1 MAEAYLN
8 NLGGL
13 TTSSA
18 RTSGVTGTASE
29 MSRSISAGTCSTI
42 VEPAEACRSND
53 SVIKYAT
60 IVDID
65 ISKTDPLESLTFQ
78 RPSIDELTKTRGPS
92 RIMAATKPHD
102 TQVRWIHLRANCM
115 GWIEDLMNKICE
127 ERGMAVEDTPQG
139 ALSALRAARN
149 AFLRQDLWSKL
160 CHGQDAEQVHT
171 RFMRPMCTPF
181 AIDVSDEES
190 DSNHSTRRN
199 RDNLVLYL
207 PYLHWE
213 SCAAW
218 EERQELLEAVT
229 EGRAGSP
236 HADAD
241 FVKEYLHHRSPLHDR
256 RSLTQAYYYNLAY
269 IEKLGHEAQVMER
282 YTTKDPGGAKMIV
295 VDQLWL
301 WVIKGRTNGDS
312 KPIEPDIVITAFP
325 ERFDG
330 ALDPSAN
337 VYKGIIAHLQRG
349 LEPPLRS
356 ANDLAALIV
365 EHCTGV
371 FFQRQLGEDLWFLEF
386 FASAI
391 GSVVCSSRP
400 LYDGRLIQCSA
411 KTPKSC
417 LPTFLQDF
425 ERANRPGIAEGIS
438 RRNFGEAR

>member
-1 MAEAYLN
+1 MLGVHLN
-8 NLGGL
+8 NSDGL

-18 RTSGVTGTASE
+18 RTSRVSGAASE
-29 MSRSISAGTCSTI
+29 MLRTISVGTDSII
-42 VEPAEACRSND
+42 VEPADACRSND

-65 ISKTDPLESLTFQ
+65 ISKTDPLESHTFQ
-78 RPSIDELTKTRGPS
+78 RPSIDELTKKLGPS
-92 RIMAATKPHD
+92 RIMDAAKPHD
-102 TQVRWIHLRANCM
+102 AQVRWIHLRANCM

-127 ERGMAVEDTPQG
+127 ERGMAVEEMSHTQSG
-139 ALSALRAARN
+139 VQRGVRN
-149 AFLRQDLWSKL
+149 PFLRLDLWNKL
-160 CHGQDAEQVHT
+160 YHGQEAKQIHT
-171 RFMRPMCTPF
+171 RFMRPMCTQF
-181 AIDVSDEES
+181 AIDMNDEES

-236 HADAD
+236 PDERPGSPHTDGD

-256 RSLTQAYYYNLAY
+256 RSLTQAYYYDLAY

-282 YTTKDPGGAKMIV
+282 YTAKDPSGAKMIV

-337 VYKGIIAHLQRG
+337 VYEGIVAHLQRG
-349 LEPPLRS
+349 LEPPLKS

-371 FFQRQLGEDLWFLEF
+371 FFQRELDKGLWFFEF

-391 GSVVCSSRP
+391 GSVVSYSLAP
-400 LYDGRLIQCSA
+400 LI
-411 KTPKSC
+411 
-417 LPTFLQDF
+417 
-425 ERANRPGIAEGIS
+425 
-438 RRNFGEAR
+438 

>member
-1 MAEAYLN
+1 MLGVHLN
-8 NLGGL
+8 NSDGL
-13 TTSSA
+13 ATSSA
-18 RTSGVTGTASE
+18 RTSRVSGAASE
-29 MSRSISAGTCSTI
+29 MLRTISVGTDSIL

-65 ISKTDPLESLTFQ
+65 ISKTDPLESHTFQ
-78 RPSIDELTKTRGPS
+78 RPSIDDLTKKRGPS
-92 RIMAATKPHD
+92 RIMDAAKPHD
-102 TQVRWIHLRANCM
+102 AQVRWIHLRANCM

-127 ERGMAVEDTPQG
+127 ERGMAVEEMSHTQSG
-139 ALSALRAARN
+139 VQRGVRN
-149 AFLRQDLWSKL
+149 PFLRLDLWNKL
-160 CHGQDAEQVHT
+160 YHGQEAEQIHT
-171 RFMRPMCTPF
+171 RFMRPICTPF
-181 AIDVSDEES
+181 AIDMNDEES

-218 EERQELLEAVT
+218 EERQELLEAAT
-229 EGRAGSP
+229 DERPGSPPDERPGSP
-236 HADAD
+236 HADGD

-256 RSLTQAYYYNLAY
+256 RSLTQAYYYDLTY

-282 YTTKDPGGAKMIV
+282 YTAKDPSGAKMIV

-337 VYKGIIAHLQRG
+337 VYEGIVAHLQRG
-349 LEPPLRS
+349 LEPPLKS

-371 FFQRQLGEDLWFLEF
+371 FFQRQLDKELWFFEF
-386 FASAI
+386 FACAI
-391 GSVVCSSRP
+391 GSVVSYSLAP
-400 LYDGRLIQCSA
+400 LI
-411 KTPKSC
+411 
-417 LPTFLQDF
+417 
-425 ERANRPGIAEGIS
+425 
-438 RRNFGEAR
+438 

>member
-1 MAEAYLN
+1 MLGVHLN
-8 NLGGL
+8 NSDGL
-13 TTSSA
+13 APSSA
-18 RTSGVTGTASE
+18 RTSRVD
-29 MSRSISAGTCSTI
+29 SII

-65 ISKTDPLESLTFQ
+65 ISKTDPLESHTFQ
-78 RPSIDELTKTRGPS
+78 RPSIDDLTKTLGPS
-92 RIMAATKPHD
+92 RIMDAAKPHD
-102 TQVRWIHLRANCM
+102 AQVRWIHLRANCM

-127 ERGMAVEDTPQG
+127 ERGMAVEEMSHTQSG
-139 ALSALRAARN
+139 VQRGVRN
-149 AFLRQDLWSKL
+149 PFLRLDLWNKL
-160 CHGQDAEQVHT
+160 YHGQEAEQIHA

-181 AIDVSDEES
+181 AIDMNDEES

-218 EERQELLEAVT
+218 EKRQELLEAVP
-229 EGRAGSP
+229 RPGSP
-236 HADAD
+236 HADGD
-241 FVKEYLHHRSPLHDR
+241 FVKEYLHHRSSPLHDR
-256 RSLTQAYYYNLAY
+256 RSLAQAYYYNLAY

-282 YTTKDPGGAKMIV
+282 YTADQLSGAKMIV

-337 VYKGIIAHLQRG
+337 VYEGIVAHLQRG
-349 LEPPLRS
+349 LEPPLKS

-371 FFQRQLGEDLWFLEF
+371 FFQRQLGQDLWFFEF

-391 GSVVCSSRP
+391 GSVVSYSLVP
-400 LYDGRLIQCSA
+400 LM
-411 KTPKSC
+411 
-417 LPTFLQDF
+417 
-425 ERANRPGIAEGIS
+425 
-438 RRNFGEAR
+438 